1 MLSAFIAATDI
12 CSFNESG
19 YMFDDFARDK
29 GPIDSSR
36 SGAIGPRRLAPIG
49 SSRSDPIPKLVSN
62 VTYLSRS
69 RMKYLVTNNQQ
80 LPGRYPKIG
89 SPRFRASLFVG
100 CWFLGCSV
108 SLSLLLLARLVLQF
122 MFVCVSLKRALN
134 QYCYNASWF
143 AQRG

>member
-1 MLSAFIAATDI
+1 MNIRRRPYRVEYTGSLSTSEVKRRRARLVLGWGTAWEHLRVLSAFIAATDI

-62 VTYLSRS
+62 VT
-69 RMKYLVTNNQQ
+69 
-80 LPGRYPKIG
+80 
-89 SPRFRASLFVG
+89 
-100 CWFLGCSV
+100 
-108 SLSLLLLARLVLQF
+108 
-122 MFVCVSLKRALN
+122 
-134 QYCYNASWF
+134 
-143 AQRG
+143 